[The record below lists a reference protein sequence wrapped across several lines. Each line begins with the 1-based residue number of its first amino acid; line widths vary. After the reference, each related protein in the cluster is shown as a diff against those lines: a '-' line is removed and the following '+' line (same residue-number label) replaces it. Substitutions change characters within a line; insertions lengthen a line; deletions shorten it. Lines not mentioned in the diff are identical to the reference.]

1 MEFEEQGEQDEE
13 IEMQLPEPN
22 YVPMA
27 PEAARRGGE
36 YKYKECLK
44 NHAVAIGGNALD
56 GCREFMAAGEEG
68 TLDALRCAACN
79 CHRNFHRKQLG
90 GAMLALQQQQYH
102 HRPSGYLVTPMSQ
115 YYSRPPLALAAAS
128 SREFEMDEDMSNPS
142 SSGGGGGGSSK
153 KRFRTKF
160 TRDQK
165 EKMMEMAERL
175 GWRIQQQDEG
185 MVQSFCA
192 ESGIQ
197 RQVFKV
203 WMHNNKHTLGKQLR

>member
-1 MEFEEQGEQDEE
+1 MEFEEHGDQQDEE
-13 IEMQLPEPN
+13 IEMQLPQENN
-22 YVPMA
+22 YVSMA
-27 PEAARRGGE
+27 AEAARRGGE

-44 NHAVAIGGNALD
+44 NHAVSIGGHALD
-56 GCREFMAAGEEG
+56 GCREFMASGDEG

-79 CHRNFHRKQLG
+79 CHRNFHRKQLQG
-90 GAMLALQQQQYH
+90 HTMLALQQY

-115 YYSRPPLALAAAS
+115 YPRPLPLPAAAS
-128 SREFEMDEDMSNPS
+128 PREFEMDEDMSNPS

-175 GWRIQQQDEG
+175 GWRIQQQDEAL
-185 MVQSFCA
+185 VQNFCA